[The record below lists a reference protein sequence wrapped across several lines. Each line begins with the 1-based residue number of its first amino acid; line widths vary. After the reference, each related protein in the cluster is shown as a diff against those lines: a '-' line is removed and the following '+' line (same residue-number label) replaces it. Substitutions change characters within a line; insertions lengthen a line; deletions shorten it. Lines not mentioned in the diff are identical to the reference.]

1 MKNTITTYLI
11 VFLVSITTVFSACII
26 IAHLQISAARN
37 FNTNAIDRIQSS
49 NFNSGVIDEIILE
62 GKELG
67 YTVSISDES
76 VYENIPEYRVTT
88 EYTVGFQMPLAQD
101 SDGNPIYIG
110 YTTSIDGY
118 AR

>member
-11 VFLVSITTVFSACII
+11 VLLVSVTTIFSACII
-26 IAHLQISAARN
+26 ISHLQISAART

-49 NFNSGVIDEIILE
+49 NFNSGVINDVVLE
-62 GKELG
+62 GKSMG
-67 YTVSISDES
+67 YKVSVEDASIYES
-76 VYENIPEYRVTT
+76 VPEFKVTT

-101 SDGNPIYIG
+101 ADGNPIYIG
-110 YTTSIDGY
+110 YKTSIDGY